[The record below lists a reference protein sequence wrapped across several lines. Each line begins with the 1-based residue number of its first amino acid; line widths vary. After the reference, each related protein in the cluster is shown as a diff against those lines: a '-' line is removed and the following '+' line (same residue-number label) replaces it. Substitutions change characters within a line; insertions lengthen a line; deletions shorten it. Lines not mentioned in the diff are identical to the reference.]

1 MDNRIRQ
8 QDVERFWSYVD
19 RGASDACWPWLRGMN
34 GRRSRYGVFY
44 IGNAK
49 WKSHRLAYEIANG
62 SITNGMV
69 VRHRCDRSEC
79 CNPRHLEL
87 GTNSENVEDRVRR
100 GRSAIGERAGAAVYT
115 EQQVRDL
122 RAAIANGESMR
133 GAGRRLGINPNSA
146 CTIASGR
153 IWTHVAMVALCLA
166 FAGPVAAQSDAA
178 QSDETL
184 LLRTCISE
192 RSWRTDVDDCVI
204 VAEVVRARME
214 RRGETFAQSIRA
226 LAPRLHGGTIAH
238 RRWLLDLDV
247 DCHRPDGWPRSASW
261 ERHRDACLE
270 TVAEVRA
277 ILAGSLVSPC
287 TERPAH
293 WGSRDDVRRRVL
305 HGFRWRDAACPGA
318 TLLNRAGFLYRPR
331 DVDPE

>member
-1 MDNRIRQ
+1 MLHPRIRL
-8 QDVERFWSYVD
+8 
-19 RGASDACWPWLRGMN
+19 ALWL
-34 GRRSRYGVFY
+34 
-44 IGNAK
+44 A
-49 WKSHRLAYEIANG
+49 
-62 SITNGMV
+62 
-69 VRHRCDRSEC
+69 
-79 CNPRHLEL
+79 
-87 GTNSENVEDRVRR
+87 
-100 GRSAIGERAGAAVYT
+100 ERAERLPTSSVLRRTVLGLAAVL
-115 EQQVRDL
+115 V
-122 RAAIANGESMR
+122 
-133 GAGRRLGINPNSA
+133 A
-146 CTIASGR
+146 C
-153 IWTHVAMVALCLA
+153 ALMH
-166 FAGPVAAQSDAA
+166 GVVPPPVSA

-184 LLRTCISE
+184 LLRSCISE
-192 RSWRTDVDDCVI
+192 RGWRTDVDDCVI

-226 LAPRLHGGTIAH
+226 LAPRLHGGTITH

-277 ILAGSLVSPC
+277 ILTGSLVSPC